1 MDSDFEVLSVTLLGV
16 QHPLPH
22 SHSITDHTQ
31 HVHSIEAVEVEG
43 EQGPSKKRRRSDEES
58 VYVLEVSYTNCSCSD
73 NTSSKNIDDNND
85 GISMTHTMTL
95 NRTYHDLHRLHK
107 HMKPTGSRETKIVQ
121 FPGTKLKNIMTGIP
135 DSSGVPPKSWRVHGD
150 NWQPQM
156 TKSIRVINKYFED
169 LIRCCGV
176 CDPSSTD
183 SKNILKTFCIED
195 LYQKSLHDLRIRKEK
210 ESKSRQM
217 QQYFMAPSNI
227 DMIVDLATRGYTTK
241 TENSK
246 ACLFVEPSC
255 GDGRVFDAVSL
266 AVPHAAV
273 IGNDLDSDMVAI
285 TKAKLCRNQQNT
297 AERAVVHGD
306 FLVTSREMFIQNAR
320 LTNAESDLIVVGGP
334 PYTLGEIEEYI
345 G

>member
-1 MDSDFEVLSVTLLGV
+1 
-16 QHPLPH
+16 
-22 SHSITDHTQ
+22 
-31 HVHSIEAVEVEG
+31 
-43 EQGPSKKRRRSDEES
+43 
-58 VYVLEVSYTNCSCSD
+58 
-73 NTSSKNIDDNND
+73 
-85 GISMTHTMTL
+85 
-95 NRTYHDLHRLHK
+95 
-107 HMKPTGSRETKIVQ
+107 
-121 FPGTKLKNIMTGIP
+121 
-135 DSSGVPPKSWRVHGD
+135 
-150 NWQPQM
+150 M
-156 TKSIRVINKYFED
+156 TKSIRVINNYFED

-266 AVPHAAV
+266 AVTHAAV